1 MEMQPDAAPTET
13 RGREQFAPVGKL
25 MISYEEFGNP
35 SDETVLL
42 VMGLGMQMIAWDEEF
57 CRLLVERGFHV
68 IRFDNRD
75 VGLSS
80 KLSGRVNIPAGMVG
94 LTGSAV
100 YTLDE
105 MAADAAGL
113 LDHVGIEAAHVVGAS
128 MGGMI
133 GQKLAATRASRV
145 RSLVSIMSNT
155 GKRRVSALPRPDA
168 MRALLR
174 RPPSSR
180 EEFVDDMIETFE
192 TIGSPAYPADPVLLR
207 ERVAASYDRCFYPA
221 GVARQLMA
229 VLASGDR
236 TRELGRITAPT
247 QVVHG
252 TADRLVPP
260 RAGRDTAAAIPGARL
275 ELIDGMGHDLPRQLW
290 PQFVEM
296 IERTAAN
303 AAGTAAP

>member
-1 MEMQPDAAPTET
+1 MEPHAAPTET
-13 RGREQFAPVGKL
+13 DGREQLAPVGQL
-25 MISYEEFGNP
+25 LISYEEFGDP
-35 SDETVLL
+35 ADETILL

-57 CRLLVERGFHV
+57 CRLLVDRGFHV
-68 IRFDNRD
+68 VRFDNRD

-80 KLSGRVNIPAGMVG
+80 KLSGRVNIAAGMIG

-105 MAADAAGL
+105 MADDAAGL
-113 LDHVGIEAAHVVGAS
+113 LDHLGVEAAHVVGAS

-133 GQKLAATRASRV
+133 GQKLAASRAGRV

-155 GKRRVSALPRPDA
+155 GKRRVAALPRPDA

-180 EEFVDDMIETFE
+180 DEFVEDMIKTFE
-192 TIGSPAYPADPVLLR
+192 TIGSPAYPADPVRLR
-207 ERVAASYDRCFYPA
+207 ERVAASFDRCFYPA

-236 TRELGRITAPT
+236 TRELRRITAPT
-247 QVVHG
+247 LVIHG
-252 TADRLVPP
+252 EADRLVPP

-275 ELIDGMGHDLPRQLW
+275 ELIEGMGHDLPRQLW
-290 PQFVEM
+290 PRFAEM
-296 IERTAAN
+296 IERTASSATG
-303 AAGTAAP
+303 ASAG